1 MNATADG
8 EDRSM
13 TDDGQRQAIADELR
27 RLEEDATYA
36 SQSQFEA
43 SKFWRLW
50 HWTLGIP
57 AAVLAAVAGFT
68 GLASVT
74 GRIPAAILALIAA
87 VMGGLLTVVEPNKRG
102 RQAQAA
108 GVAYNEVRVGARQA
122 RSVYLPSA
130 QIEEGRRRLS
140 GLTEQKNQVD
150 RVAEPT
156 NTYAFW
162 RAKRNVEAG
171 RLRHVVDVPPGGN
184 HNGNA

>member
-1 MNATADG
+1 MAD
-8 EDRSM
+8 DW
-13 TDDGQRQAIADELR
+13 QRKELADELR
-27 RLEEDATYA
+27 RLEEDTTYA

-50 HWTLGIP
+50 HWMLGIP

-68 GLASVT
+68 GLISVT

-87 VMGGLLTVVEPNKRG
+87 VMGGLLTTVEPNKHV

-108 GVAYNEVRVGARQA
+108 GVAYNEVRVGTRQA
-122 RSVYLPSA
+122 RLVDLPNVPLQDARS
-130 QIEEGRRRLS
+130 RLHD
-140 GLTEQKNQVD
+140 LTEQKNQVD
-150 RVAEPT
+150 RVAEPP

-171 RLRHVVDVPPGGN
+171 RLRNVVDRPSGDN
-184 HNGNA
+184 HNDDA